1 MPPPNVTSVLDRPI
15 VVYDIDAITGET
27 RYPALKVVEV
37 DGKERPL
44 NDQEEVFQVGCV
56 QRSCEH

>member
-1 MPPPNVTSVLDRPI
+1 
-15 VVYDIDAITGET
+15 VVYDIDAATGET

-44 NDQEEVFQVGCV
+44 NEQEEVFQVGFICCLTG
-56 QRSCEH
+56 RSPYDVAQTIIA